1 MLTCQPWHPAG
12 LLTPRRPA
20 GLLTTWPHLTTP
32 AGLIVPYSPLLPI
45 PEPRLPIPAPNQSIE
60 IKRVEERPQ
69 KPPRI
74 LIPRAHDLRDAIS
87 PQIQLRALG
96 EILPRMPEIPQPRI
110 RQHQRRLKHIKEP
123 LIPDLGP
130 QRHGVEPRHDM
141 QVRRAPVLDDAIHGP
156 HRDQRAARVQRA
168 QHRRQVVVADAR
180 GDAPPVEGRGEG
192 EEERDDDDLDQE
204 RGFEER
210 FAGVLRGG
218 RQGLVGGA
226 RGADAGEG
234 LDYGGD
240 EGEGGEDAAW
250 VNGGEMWDVEED
262 AAEDLVVGEFVQWP
276 ALGVGI
282 SFLSLVYRFLPFA
295 ISRAPDAWR
304 TGTETDSRRGIY

>member
-1 MLTCQPWHPAG
+1 M
-12 LLTPRRPA
+12 
-20 GLLTTWPHLTTP
+20 
-32 AGLIVPYSPLLPI
+32 
-45 PEPRLPIPAPNQSIE
+45 
-60 IKRVEERPQ
+60 
-69 KPPRI
+69 
-74 LIPRAHDLRDAIS
+74 
-87 PQIQLRALG
+87 
-96 EILPRMPEIPQPRI
+96 
-110 RQHQRRLKHIKEP
+110 
-123 LIPDLGP
+123 
-130 QRHGVEPRHDM
+130 
-141 QVRRAPVLDDAIHGP
+141 
-156 HRDQRAARVQRA
+156 
-168 QHRRQVVVADAR
+168 
-180 GDAPPVEGRGEG
+180 EGRGEG